1 MPDEIHVGQ
10 TLLIEVVIENVTH
23 SVCSDAYTPSGLE
36 VDMDDDDDTY
46 SDEYEMDCLSDHLDV
61 MDIPVDSTLPS
72 GDGVCDELD
81 EDDDNDGYNDDVDA
95 FSLDP
100 NEWSDYDMDGYGDNT
115 DMDDDNDGY
124 WDSCE
129 PADWLTAQLVES
141 IEGLNSFNTDNSLP
155 STCPD
160 KVDWNTTN
168 SAEWSDLDGD
178 NTGDNADP
186 NDDGDF
192 DANGNDWTDEE
203 ELACGTSPVDS
214 TDKPSDNDGDGIC
227 DAIDTDDD
235 GDLIPDALD
244 AFPMDSTES
253 EDLDGDGIGDE
264 EDDDD
269 DGDGWADLVEPNCG
283 TDERDATSTPSDWDN
298 DKQCDAVDTDDDNDG
313 YDDPDVNGDD
323 AFPNNPLEWVDTDGD
338 GKGDNADTD
347 DDGDGWLDVTETICL
362 TAGGKG
368 DPMVASEMPDD
379 LDGDGLCDQVD
390 PDRDGDTY
398 PDPANINNIQPWED
412 HFPEDST
419 EWHDANNDGL
429 GDNANQLTL
438 VDDINAE
445 AAPFVGVVVAVIG
458 LGYGLVKMSRSGGRD
473 DDVDDGADY
482 TDVVDDFD
490 FEDDDLDLDEEDTDS
505 DSDEGDEEE
514 D

>member
-1 MPDEIHVGQ
+1 
-10 TLLIEVVIENVTH
+10 
-23 SVCSDAYTPSGLE
+23 
-36 VDMDDDDDTY
+36 MDDDGDEYT
-46 SDEYEMDCLSDHLDV
+46 DEYESDCGSSPLDA
-61 MDIPVDSTLPS
+61 MDIPVDSTLPT

-81 EDDDNDGYNDDVDA
+81 MDDDNDGYDDDVDA

-124 WDSCE
+124 WDSCDA
-129 PADWLTAQLVES
+129 ADWLTSQNINTV
-141 IEGLNSFNTDNSLP
+141 EGLNSFGTDDTLP

-160 KVDWNTTN
+160 KVDWATTD
-168 SAEWSDLDGD
+168 SSEWSDLDGD
-178 NTGDNADP
+178 GTGDNADL

-203 ELACGTSPVDS
+203 EIACGTSPTDAA
-214 TDKPSDNDGDGIC
+214 DKPTDNDNDGIC
-227 DAIDTDDD
+227 DAVDTDDD
-235 GDLIPDALD
+235 GDLIPDSLD
-244 AFPMDSTES
+244 AFPMDATETI
-253 EDLDGDGIGDE
+253 DLDGDGIGDE
-264 EDDDD
+264 EDEDD
-269 DGDGWADLVEPNCG
+269 DGDGWSDIVEPNCN
-283 TDERDATSTPSDWDN
+283 TDPRDAASTPSDWDN
-298 DKQCDAVDTDDDNDG
+298 DKQCDILDTNDDNDQDDDVDDAFPYNPKEWDDTDSDGIGDNTDTDDDD
-313 YDDPDVNGDD
+313 
-323 AFPNNPLEWVDTDGD
+323 
-338 GKGDNADTD
+338 
-347 DDGDGWLDVTETICL
+347 DGWLDVTETICL

-398 PDPANINNIQPWED
+398 PDPANINNIQAWED
-412 HFPEDST
+412 HFPEDAN
-419 EWHDANNDGL
+419 EWHDANDDGL

-438 VDDINAE
+438 VDDINAD
-445 AAPFVGVVVAVIG
+445 AAPFVGVVVLVIG
-458 LGYGLVKMSRSGGRD
+458 LGYGLVQMSRSGGRN

-490 FEDDDLDLDEEDTDS
+490 FEDDDLDQDEEDTDS